1 MYLSTPSDAPKPR
14 PCQARRARPPGPQ
27 RPCVPAPD
35 AAIAQPA
42 QRHSAGPPPARRQG
56 AGLSLVELL
65 VALCI
70 TATLAALAWPHFQG
84 AMHRARRSEAQTALS
99 ELLNAQ
105 SRYRSSHRRYA
116 GTLAE
121 LGFGT
126 SSLQHYQL
134 RLLDLPK
141 AADDAD
147 DAETEPFS
155 KGFVALAT
163 PLHTSPQAHDRTCAV
178 LSLTLEGRQ
187 LTHNASDAT
196 GSPSA
201 PCWPQ

>member
-1 MYLSTPSDAPKPR
+1 MYLSTPSEAPKPR

-141 AADDAD
+141 AADDA
-147 DAETEPFS
+147 ETEPFS

>member
-1 MYLSTPSDAPKPR
+1 MYLSTPSEAPKPR

-35 AAIAQPA
+35 AAIAPPA

-116 GTLAE
+116 GSLAE

-141 AADDAD
+141 AADDAE
-147 DAETEPFS
+147 AEPFS